1 MAKAISAPCLLKE
14 VTKMLFT
21 FELIIV
27 LIIIFVRYYKNN
39 KEKCRIRSKRIV
51 LKLLALVLSLL
62 LAATVVFQ
70 ELLQRLLNKISEKEN
85 ILQLKD
91 NF

>member
-1 MAKAISAPCLLKE
+1 
-14 VTKMLFT
+14 MLFT

-27 LIIIFVRYYKNN
+27 LIIIFMRYYKKN

-70 ELLQRLLNKISEKEN
+70 ELLQRFLNKISEKEN

-91 NF
+91 IF

>member
-27 LIIIFVRYYKNN
+27 LIIIFMRYYKNN
-39 KEKCRIRSKRIV
+39 KEKCRIRSQRIV

-91 NF
+91 IF